1 MGAARVAL
9 RVGGILALLL
19 AAIVLTVG
27 TREYPGITQPALRF
41 TIIEVLPLL
50 EGLLSIVLVIAG
62 VVRLTR

>member
-19 AAIVLTVG
+19 AAIVLAVG